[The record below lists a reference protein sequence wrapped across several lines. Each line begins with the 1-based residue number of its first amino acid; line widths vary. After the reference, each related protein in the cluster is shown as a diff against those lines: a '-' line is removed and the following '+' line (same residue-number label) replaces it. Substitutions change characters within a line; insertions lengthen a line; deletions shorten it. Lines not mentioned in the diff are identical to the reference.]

1 MMILKFQRKN
11 YQNNG
16 LGMVF
21 KGLWDKFSQNETC
34 VQNDVV
40 NLLSQIEGTSSKVQE
55 YNENIYLRILMFYTL
70 SHV

>member
-1 MMILKFQRKN
+1 
-11 YQNNG
+11 
-16 LGMVF
+16 MVL
-21 KGLWDKFSQNETC
+21 KGLWNRFSQNETC